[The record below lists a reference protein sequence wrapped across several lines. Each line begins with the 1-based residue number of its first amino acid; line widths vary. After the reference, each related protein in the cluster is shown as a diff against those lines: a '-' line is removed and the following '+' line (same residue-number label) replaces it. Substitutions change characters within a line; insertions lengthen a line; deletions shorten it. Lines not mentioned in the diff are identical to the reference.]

1 MHSLLIYKEQQQS
14 LNLQARKIAMKVTE
28 EVEMNALLLIFPEMN
43 KFTMQLI
50 N

>member
-1 MHSLLIYKEQQQS
+1 MHSLLVYKEQKQS

-28 EVEMNALLLIFPEMN
+28 KVEMNALLLIFPEMN
-43 KFTMQLI
+43 KFIMQLV